1 MSMRLRPFVA
11 GSVVLAVA
19 MGVGRF
25 AYTPLLAIMRV
36 DAGLSISMAGLLA
49 SINLFGYLAGAALGM
64 LPPLRRHRR
73 RAVIA
78 APFLVALLTV
88 MMALGPTTWAAARFV
103 TGVASGISFV
113 LVTSLLLDFVH
124 ERPSPAGI
132 AMLFSGVGIGIAGS
146 GILVDVFAR
155 AGGSNAAWIGI
166 GVVSLVALALVVRWL
181 PADAPPAASA
191 ARAGGG
197 LGAPFIA
204 LAVAYTIEGAAYV
217 IPATFLVVMIRQTP
231 AIAELADAAWIVVG
245 LVAIPSIAIATWAA
259 QRIGAHRALIFATI
273 VQALTFLGPI
283 VLPGALGVA
292 VIAVGLGGTFI
303 VITALSTTIGR
314 AMWPERSNV
323 IVGLMTVVYGVG
335 QVVGPLFATW
345 VSLTTGSYRGALI
358 DAAIALGVAT
368 VALFAVPAGAPRAS
382 SP

>member
-1 MSMRLRPFVA
+1 MTMRLRPFVA

-25 AYTPLLAIMRV
+25 AYTPLLAIMRI
-36 DAGLSISMAGLLA
+36 DAGLSVSQAGLLA
-49 SINLFGYLAGAALGM
+49 SINLFGYLIGAALAM

-73 RAVIA
+73 RWVIA
-78 APFLVALLTV
+78 APILVALLTAA
-88 MMALGPTTWAAARFV
+88 MALGPTVWAAARLL

-113 LVTSLLLDFVH
+113 LVTSLVLDYVH

-132 AMLFSGVGIGIAGS
+132 AVLFSGVGVGIAAS
-146 GILVDVFAR
+146 GVLVDAFAR
-155 AGGSNAAWIGI
+155 ADGSNAAWIGI
-166 GVVSLVALALVVRWL
+166 GIVSLVALALVVRWL
-181 PADAPPAASA
+181 PADAAPATSA
-191 ARAGGG
+191 AHAGGG
-197 LGAPFIA
+197 LGTPFIG
-204 LAVAYTIEGAAYV
+204 LAIAYTIEGAAYV

-231 AIAELADAAWIVVG
+231 AITGLADAAWIVVG
-245 LVAIPSIAIATWAA
+245 LVAIPSMAIATWAA
-259 QRIGAHRALIFATI
+259 QRIGAHRALIVATI

-292 VIAVGLGGTFI
+292 VIAIGLGGTFI
-303 VITALSTTIGR
+303 VITALSTGIGR

-323 IVGLMTVVYGVG
+323 IVGLLTVVYGVG

-345 VSLTTGSYRGALI
+345 VSLTTGSYRGALV

-368 VALFAVPAGAPRAS
+368 VALFAVPAPAP
-382 SP
+382 